1 MPQVRSSTP
10 SGYDSPR
17 RYITGFTLSNES
29 NVLPFNPE
37 RCFPPAR
44 ISAYECKSV
53 AFYYYPVEE
62 NKGKK
67 CAGLVKMTC
76 EIEATLSEA
85 FYMEVNSSRYALAC
99 GRGGGPGVHV

>member
-1 MPQVRSSTP
+1 MSK
-10 SGYDSPR
+10 
-17 RYITGFTLSNES
+17 ES

-44 ISAYECKSV
+44 VSAYDCKSV

-76 EIEATLSEA
+76 EVECTLSEA
-85 FYMEVNSSRYALAC
+85 FYMEVNSSRYALA
-99 GRGGGPGVHV
+99 RVGGAGDLGCI

>member
-1 MPQVRSSTP
+1 MRSSTP

-17 RYITGFTLSNES
+17 RYITLSNEFTLSNES
-29 NVLPFNPE
+29 NVLPFNLE